1 MKRIGIVFFL
11 FAVIFFFC
19 SASVFAD
26 KCKEI
31 CKPTK
36 IDSGVLTFE
45 KDVPTK
51 IFNGHTVTYYG
62 LYNGGPSYLLN
73 FNNHQSSLHTDKLGE
88 VKSIVDSEPP
98 FFIDMDVI
106 EYDENYIKLRF
117 TRFETPQGYDPNIKL
132 SW

>member
-1 MKRIGIVFFL
+1 MKKISLVSFALAFL
-11 FAVIFFFC
+11 FLIF
-19 SASVFAD
+19 SASAFAD

-36 IDSGVLTFE
+36 IDSGVLTFK
-45 KDVPTK
+45 KDVPK
-51 IFNGHTVTYYG
+51 KFKGHIVTYYG

-73 FNNHQSSLHTDKLGE
+73 FNNHRSSLHTDKLGE

-106 EYDENYIKLRF
+106 EYDENHIKLRF
-117 TRFETPQGYDPNIKL
+117 TRFETPRCYNPNIKL
-132 SW
+132 PW